1 MNDIQIKGS
10 EDYGKLCCF
19 RDDEGNEFYGHL
31 SLFMKANSNNPNERD
46 IYFRMEDGKAYSMA
60 WKVDEEDVLTPDEEV
75 IHEQNK
81 TIERLQEQIYE
92 ANGIIG
98 ELYHLC
104 HDKKKASS
112 IVCDYLIRYGKTKE
126 ER

>member
-46 IYFRMEDGKAYSMA
+46 MYFRLEDGKAYRIA
-60 WKVDEEDVLTPDEEV
+60 WKVDEEDVLSPDEEV

-81 TIERLQEQIYE
+81 TIERLQEQLAE
-92 ANGIIG
+92 AN
-98 ELYHLC
+98 ELLNLYLP
-104 HDKKKASS
+104 KKRINS
-112 IVCDYLIRYGKTKE
+112 VCVKPINDYKTKWGVK
-126 ER
+126 